1 MNTELDKT
9 DFKNFMREQVKY
21 FEQKVEDVSKLT
33 PEQISKLSCSFRES
47 YEANKN
53 TIDNSAET
61 DTSK

>member
-9 DFKNFMREQVKY
+9 DFKNFMREQVKF
-21 FEQKVEDVSKLT
+21 FEQSVDDVNKLT
-33 PEQISKLSCSFRES
+33 PEQITKLSCSFRES

-53 TIDNSAET
+53 KIDNSTET